1 MDFEVKLKKLEDIVG
16 KMESSDLPLDESLK
30 LFEEGVRLS
39 KECNTQLAEAEQK
52 VKQLLSVDAN
62 GNAITKDF
70 SGDE

>member
-1 MDFEVKLKKLEDIVG
+1 MDFEKKKKKLEDIVG